1 MHRRQKIQLDP
12 KEIRNIQDEFN
23 KKVEVLLRL
32 AKYFGNAKLAAKLN
46 IAELDQA
53 DVEKNVDYGLQQKE
67 VRIQFSKVASNI
79 SEVKSQ
85 INLLDIE
92 ASDALSMRVDKSYIP
107 PGRTSLKLFEQPSGL
122 EWTLV
127 VIFWSSILVLVFA
140 PLPFGLRALLNEY
153 MTQGDLFN
161 VLFALVTINVG
172 LTFATFGVGIYAEFP
187 FDILMGWCGLT
198 LIFGLMCVAPMVVQE
213 LLIL

>member
-53 DVEKNVDYGLQQKE
+53 GILLQYVEKNVDYGLQQKE

-79 SEVKSQ
+79 LEVKSQ

-107 PGRTSLKLFEQPSGL
+107 PG
-122 EWTLV
+122 
-127 VIFWSSILVLVFA
+127 II
-140 PLPFGLRALLNEY
+140 
-153 MTQGDLFN
+153 
-161 VLFALVTINVG
+161 
-172 LTFATFGVGIYAEFP
+172 
-187 FDILMGWCGLT
+187 
-198 LIFGLMCVAPMVVQE
+198 
-213 LLIL
+213 